1 MKIIFMG
8 TPEFAVPSLEALIN
22 SEHDV
27 IAVVAQPDKPKGRGH
42 KLTPPPTKVLAEKFN
57 IPILQPEKIKTDEFL
72 QELKELNP
80 DVICV
85 TAYGKIIP
93 KSILELPEH
102 GCINVHPSLLPKY
115 RGAAPVNWTIIN
127 GEKVTGVTI
136 MQMDEG
142 MDSGEILLVR
152 EVQIG
157 NDDDAEKML
166 AKLSNIGGE
175 MLVEALKLIG
185 EGKLNPIKQDQS
197 EVTFAPMLQKSDG
210 QIKWEKSAQDI
221 RNLIRG
227 LTPWPGTF
235 TKLGDYTLKIYKVYI
250 CEGRGKPGEIIETGK
265 NSLIVATGD
274 GALEILEL
282 QIEGGKRLDIKSFLA
297 GHQIEKGIILGN

>member
-1 MKIIFMG
+1 MG
-8 TPEFAVPSLEALIN
+8 TPEFAVPSLKELIE

-27 IAVVAQPDKPKGRGH
+27 IAVIAQPDRPKGRGH
-42 KLTPPPTKVLAEKFN
+42 RLSPPPIKVLAEKFN
-57 IPILQPEKIKTDEFL
+57 IPVLQPEKIKTDEFL
-72 QELKELNP
+72 RELKELNP
-80 DVICV
+80 EVICV

-142 MDSGEILLVR
+142 MDSGDILLIR

-157 NDDDAEKML
+157 DDDDAETML
-166 AKLSNIGGE
+166 ERLSHIGAE
-175 MLVEALKLIG
+175 MLVETLSLLGREKL
-185 EGKLNPIKQDQS
+185 EPVKQDES
-197 EVTFAPMLQKSDG
+197 KVTYAPMLQKSDG
-210 QIKWEKSAQDI
+210 EIKWGKTAGEI

-235 TKLGDYTLKIYKVYI
+235 TKLGDKTLKIYKANI
-250 CEGRGKPGEIIETGK
+250 HEGRGRPGEIIESGK
-265 NSLIVATGD
+265 NSMIVATGD

-282 QIEGGKRLDIKSFLA
+282 QIEGGKRLDIKSFLS
-297 GHQIEKGIILGN
+297 GHQVEKGAILGN

>member
-1 MKIIFMG
+1 MG
-8 TPEFAVPSLEALIN
+8 TPEFAVPSLKALID

-27 IAVVAQPDKPKGRGH
+27 IAVIAQPDRPKGRGH

-57 IPILQPEKIKTDEFL
+57 IPVLQPEKIKTDEFL
-72 QELKELNP
+72 EELKELNP

-93 KSILELPEH
+93 KSILELPRN

-127 GEKVTGVTI
+127 SEKVTGVTI

-142 MDSGEILLVR
+142 MDSGDILLVR

-157 NDDDAEKML
+157 DDDDAEKML
-166 AKLSNIGGE
+166 AKLSYIGGE
-175 MLVEALKLIG
+175 MLVQTLTLLG
-185 EGKLNPIKQDQS
+185 EGKLKPVKQDES
-197 EVTFAPMLQKSDG
+197 EVTYAPILQKSDG
-210 QIKWEKSAQDI
+210 EIKWEKTASDI

-235 TKLGDYTLKIYKVYI
+235 TKLGDKTLKIYKANI
-250 CEGRGKPGEIIETGK
+250 HEGQGQPGEIIESGK
-265 NSLIVATGD
+265 KSIIVSTGD

-282 QIEGGKRLDIKSFLA
+282 QIEGGKRLDVKSFLS
-297 GHQIEKGIILGN
+297 GHQIEKGVILGN

>member
-1 MKIIFMG
+1 MRIIFMG
-8 TPEFAVPSLEALIN
+8 TPEFAVPSLKELIE

-27 IAVVAQPDKPKGRGH
+27 IAVIAQPDRPKGRGH
-42 KLTPPPTKVLAEKFN
+42 RLTPPPTKVLAEKFN
-57 IPILQPEKIKTDEFL
+57 NPVLQPEKIKTDEFL
-72 QELKELNP
+72 KELKELYP

-142 MDSGEILLVR
+142 MDSGDILLVR

-157 NDDDAEKML
+157 NDDDAETML
-166 AKLSNIGGE
+166 ERLSHIGAE
-175 MLVEALKLIG
+175 MLVETLSLLCREKLK
-185 EGKLNPIKQDQS
+185 PVKQDES
-197 EVTFAPMLQKSDG
+197 EVIYAPMLQKSDG
-210 QIKWEKSAQDI
+210 EIEWKKPTEDI

-235 TKLGDYTLKIYKVYI
+235 TKLGDKTLKIYKANTH
-250 CEGRGKPGEIIETGK
+250 EGRGRPGEIIESSK
-265 NSLIVATGD
+265 NSMIVATGD

-282 QIEGGKRLDIKSFLA
+282 QIEGGKRLDVKSFLS
-297 GHQIEKGIILGN
+297 GHRVEKGAILGN

>member
-1 MKIIFMG
+1 MG

>member
-1 MKIIFMG
+1 MG
-8 TPEFAVPSLEALIN
+8 TPEFAVPSLKALID

-27 IAVVAQPDKPKGRGH
+27 IAVIAQPDRPKGRGH

-57 IPILQPEKIKTDEFL
+57 IPVLQPEKIKTDEFL
-72 QELKELNP
+72 EELKELNP

-93 KSILELPEH
+93 KSILELPRN

-127 GEKVTGVTI
+127 SEKVTGVTI

-142 MDSGEILLVR
+142 MDSGDILLVR

-157 NDDDAEKML
+157 DDDDAEKML
-166 AKLSNIGGE
+166 AKLSYIGGE
-175 MLVEALKLIG
+175 MLVQTLTLLG
-185 EGKLNPIKQDQS
+185 EGKLKPVKQDES
-197 EVTFAPMLQKSDG
+197 EVTYAPILQKSDG
-210 QIKWEKSAQDI
+210 EIKWEKTASDI

-235 TKLGDYTLKIYKVYI
+235 TKLGDKTLKIYKANI
-250 CEGRGKPGEIIETGK
+250 HEGQGQPGEIIESGK
-265 NSLIVATGD
+265 NSIIVSTGD

-282 QIEGGKRLDIKSFLA
+282 QIEGGKRLDVKSFLS
-297 GHQIEKGIILGN
+297 GHQIEKGVILGN

>member
-1 MKIIFMG
+1 MG
-8 TPEFAVPSLEALIN
+8 TPEFAVPSLKALID

-27 IAVVAQPDKPKGRGH
+27 IAVIAQPDRPKGRGH

-57 IPILQPEKIKTDEFL
+57 IPVLQPEKIKTDEFL
-72 QELKELNP
+72 EELKELNP

-93 KSILELPEH
+93 KSILELPRN

-142 MDSGEILLVR
+142 MDSGDILLVR

-157 NDDDAEKML
+157 DDDDAEKML
-166 AKLSNIGGE
+166 AKLSHIGGE
-175 MLVEALKLIG
+175 MLVQTLTLLG
-185 EGKLNPIKQDQS
+185 EGKLKPVKQDES
-197 EVTFAPMLQKSDG
+197 EVTYAPMLQKSDG
-210 QIKWEKSAQDI
+210 EIKWEKTASDI

-235 TKLGDYTLKIYKVYI
+235 TKLGDKTLKIYKANI
-250 CEGRGKPGEIIETGK
+250 HEGQGQPGEIIESGK
-265 NSLIVATGD
+265 NSIIVSTGD

-282 QIEGGKRLDIKSFLA
+282 QIEGGKRLDVKSFLS
-297 GHQIEKGIILGN
+297 GHQIEKGVILGN

>member
-8 TPEFAVPSLEALIN
+8 TPEFAVPSLKALID
-22 SEHDV
+22 SEHNI

-57 IPILQPEKIKTDEFL
+57 IPVLQPDKIKTDEFL
-72 QELKELNP
+72 DELKELNP

-93 KSILELPEH
+93 RSILELPRH

-127 GEKVTGVTI
+127 GGKVTGVTI

-142 MDSGEILLVR
+142 MDSGNILLVR
-152 EVQIG
+152 EVRIG
-157 NDDDAEKML
+157 DDDDAEIML
-166 AKLSNIGGE
+166 EKLSKIGGE
-175 MLVEALKLIG
+175 MLVETLKLL
-185 EGKLNPIKQDQS
+185 EEEKLNPVKQDES

-210 QIKWEKSAQDI
+210 DIKWEKSAEDI

-235 TKLGDYTLKIYKVYI
+235 TKLDGKTLKIYKANI
-250 CEGRGKPGEIIETGK
+250 HKGQGRPGEVIESGK
-265 NSLIVATGD
+265 NSMIVATGG

-297 GHQIEKGIILGN
+297 GHQIDKGTILGN